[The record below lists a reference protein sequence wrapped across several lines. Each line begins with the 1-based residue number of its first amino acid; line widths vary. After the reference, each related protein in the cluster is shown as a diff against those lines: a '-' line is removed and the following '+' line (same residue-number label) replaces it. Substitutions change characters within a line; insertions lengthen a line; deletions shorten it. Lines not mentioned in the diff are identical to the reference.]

1 MQIVVKLL
9 DTIRGTMRCWDA
21 IKLRGGGGK
30 NSKNGWVT
38 NNEGWLLIN
47 GGRGLTALQTMYY
60 VNARVYP
67 HLCYVIVS
75 WKENYS
81 SFIVLPFPVYLISK
95 IPRMFNFSL
104 IIFLIT
110 CCVLPHYYIVCMFHV
125 AIFVVA
131 FQDLDCQ
138 DFNVLSGWSWTHHI
152 YIVMNGPFTL
162 LQEM

>member
-1 MQIVVKLL
+1 MPSS
-9 DTIRGTMRCWDA
+9 W
-21 IKLRGGGGK
+21 GGGGGG
-30 NSKNGWVT
+30 GWPLCKLCIMSMQEYTHTSVT
-38 NNEGWLLIN
+38 WVL
-47 GGRGLTALQTMYY
+47 
-60 VNARVYP
+60 
-67 HLCYVIVS
+67 VS

-125 AIFVVA
+125 VIFVVA